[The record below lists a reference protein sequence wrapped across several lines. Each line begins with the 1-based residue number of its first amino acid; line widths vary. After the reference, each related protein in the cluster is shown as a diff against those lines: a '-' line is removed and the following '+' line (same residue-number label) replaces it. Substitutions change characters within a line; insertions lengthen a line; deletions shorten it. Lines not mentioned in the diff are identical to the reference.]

1 MFTRKVHMRIRFNPA
16 VVRALL
22 LAGTAASVACGTG
35 PQNPA
40 APGGLAGS
48 RTGPEARVLAG
59 GGEAGADAKQTTVDV
74 CHRTAEGDT
83 FIHLSVAAA
92 AVDSLLKRGD
102 GLVGGPVPGQ
112 PGMTFD
118 ASCTPIVTGT
128 IITFAGLTDGG
139 ASFTTYTESGLT
151 VVSTE
156 GDWEVNTGYGNP
168 EPFIQFPSPAEAPT
182 VTAAITVTA
191 GGALFTFSSVDLY
204 SSLTP
209 IPYVFTGIRDS
220 VTVFTAT
227 DTQPDTFGDFAT
239 VLNPYSSESI
249 DTLVITLA
257 NPPDVCCPNATG
269 LDNISI
275 VTGD

>member
-1 MFTRKVHMRIRFNPA
+1 MLYLPRTRSAPTHVS
-16 VVRALL
+16 VRA
-22 LAGTAASVACGTG
+22 GVGVAVRCSQGS
-35 PQNPA
+35 QSPA
-40 APGGLAGS
+40 AQGGLAGS
-48 RTGPEARVLAG
+48 RAGPETGVLAG
-59 GGEAGADAKQTTVDV
+59 AGNAGADAKQTMV
-74 CHRTAEGDT
+74 E
-83 FIHLSVAAA
+83 
-92 AVDSLLKRGD
+92 
-102 GLVGGPVPGQ
+102 
-112 PGMTFD
+112 
-118 ASCTPIVTGT
+118 
-128 IITFAGLTDGG
+128 
-139 ASFTTYTESGLT
+139 
-151 VVSTE
+151 
-156 GDWEVNTGYGNP
+156 
-168 EPFIQFPSPAEAPT
+168 FPSPAEAPT

-220 VTVFTAT
+220 VAVFTAT

-257 NPPDVCCPNATG
+257 NPADVCCPNATG